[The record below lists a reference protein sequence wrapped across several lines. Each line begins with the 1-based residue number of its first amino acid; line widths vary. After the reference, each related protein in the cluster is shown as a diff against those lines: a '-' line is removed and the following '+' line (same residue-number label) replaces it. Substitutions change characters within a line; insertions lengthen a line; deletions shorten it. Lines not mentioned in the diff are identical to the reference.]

1 MKENLLAEL
10 LAEFLGVLLIEV
22 NLANRTF
29 DWAGGLVKWS
39 VELGVEI
46 VVDDLFDWTVD
57 DLFDW
62 TVDDLFDSTVDDLFD
77 SRSAKGET
85 ERSLLGAT
93 ISLLGATVSLLGAS
107 IYNLKPFK
115 IKIFNLIY

>member
-10 LAEFLGVLLIEV
+10 LAEFLVVLLIEV

-29 DWAGGLVKWS
+29 DWACGLVKWS
-39 VELGVEI
+39 VELGVEF
-46 VVDDLFDWTVD
+46 VVN
-57 DLFDW
+57 
-62 TVDDLFDSTVDDLFD
+62 DLFDSTVDDLFD

-93 ISLLGATVSLLGAS
+93 ISLLGA
-107 IYNLKPFK
+107 ID
-115 IKIFNLIY
+115 IKWVIVF

>member
-10 LAEFLGVLLIEV
+10 LAEFLVVLLIEV

-39 VELGVEI
+39 VELGVEF
-46 VVDDLFDWTVD
+46 VVNDLFDS
-57 DLFDW
+57 
-62 TVDDLFDSTVDDLFD
+62 TVDDLFDSTVGDLFD

-93 ISLLGATVSLLGAS
+93 ISLLGA
-107 IYNLKPFK
+107 ID
-115 IKIFNLIY
+115 IKWVIVF

>member
-39 VELGVEI
+39 VELGVEF
-46 VVDDLFDWTVD
+46 V
-57 DLFDW
+57 
-62 TVDDLFDSTVDDLFD
+62 VDDLFD

-85 ERSLLGAT
+85 ELCLLGAT